1 MSDTNS
7 GCALIILIVAVGA
20 LLGGAVGKAMTAYEA
35 ENEFPSVIQVVQIT
49 GDGAVTENHSV
60 PTRMIDASVEALLR
74 DEVRP
79 DAIIVCPLLLHTEE
93 PFDVYAPAEANLC
106 ETKFASPAYDA
117 YNGTHPHP
125 S

>member
-1 MSDTNS
+1 MSDTSS
-7 GCALIILIVAVGA
+7 GCGFVILIIAAGA
-20 LLGGAVGKAMTAYEA
+20 LCGAAIGKAIAVHKA
-35 ENEFPSVIQVVQIT
+35 QNEFPSVIQVVQIV
-49 GDGAVTENHSV
+49 GDSAVTQNRSV
-60 PTRMIDASVEALLR
+60 PTIMIDSSVEALLR

-117 YNGTHPHP
+117 YISTPR